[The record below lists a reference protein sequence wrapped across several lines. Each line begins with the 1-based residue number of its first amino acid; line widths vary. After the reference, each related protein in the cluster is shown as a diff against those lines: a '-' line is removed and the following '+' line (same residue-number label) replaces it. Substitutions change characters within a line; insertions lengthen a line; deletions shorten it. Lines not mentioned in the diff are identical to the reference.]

1 MLKVLENTM
10 RSIKK
15 AKGKS
20 LGNLQAKRPHYKVE
34 SQKSNVESLGKHHA
48 KRSTKEAKG
57 KRQKSWKPPSEATT
71 L

>member
-1 MLKVLENTM
+1 MKKKGK
-10 RSIKK
+10 RQK
-15 AKGKS
+15 AKVES
-20 LGNLQAKRPHYKVE
+20 LGKHHAKRPHYKVE

-48 KRSTKEAKG
+48 KHKKG